1 MHTVHLRGIDIG
13 TSGLKCVLI
22 DDAGQL
28 RALTFR
34 EYAPDLL
41 QEIEF
46 WFNKQCATTMM
57 LLPRLSSN
65 MSGSGQPRMDEQ
77 QLPPTR

>member
-22 DDAGQL
+22 NDAGQL

-46 WFNKQCATTMM
+46 
-57 LLPRLSSN
+57 
-65 MSGSGQPRMDEQ
+65 
-77 QLPPTR
+77 

>member
-28 RALTFR
+28 RASTFR

-41 QEIEF
+41 QRQRSVRRYWLE
-46 WFNKQCATTMM
+46 QARAC
-57 LLPRLSSN
+57 L
-65 MSGSGQPRMDEQ
+65 RMW
-77 QLPPTR
+77 PKRAHAA